1 MKKTLSI
8 LAVALMT
15 LGMFSCEAETD
26 VSETE
31 ALMAQLEDQEANTG
45 NSSSQDDGRN

>member
-8 LAVALMT
+8 LAVAVMT

-26 VSETE
+26 VNETE
-31 ALMAQLEDQEANTG
+31 ALMAQLEDQDANTG
-45 NSSSQDDGRN
+45 SDKSDDDRQ